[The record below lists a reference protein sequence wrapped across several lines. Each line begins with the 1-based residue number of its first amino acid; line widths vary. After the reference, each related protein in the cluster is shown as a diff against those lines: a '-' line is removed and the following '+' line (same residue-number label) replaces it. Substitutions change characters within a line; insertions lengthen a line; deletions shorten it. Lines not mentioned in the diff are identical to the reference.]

1 MESGRGLVKDIEYA
15 LVVASVEMGGQ
26 RYALCLTPRERVR
39 RLAEREIAQANI
51 LQNVHSVDDRRM
63 ACKKLHRFVDRHV
76 QHVVDILA
84 LEADVEDVLLVA
96 PTFAGLALQ
105 I

>member
-26 RYALCLTPRERVR
+26 LDALGLTSRERVR
-39 RLAEREIAQANI
+39 RMAELEIAQANI

-63 ACKKLHRFVDRHV
+63 ACKLRPRFVDRHV
-76 QHVVDILA
+76 HHVVDILA
-84 LEADVEDVLLVA
+84 LEADLEDVLLVA
-96 PTFAGLALQ
+96 PTLAGHALQ